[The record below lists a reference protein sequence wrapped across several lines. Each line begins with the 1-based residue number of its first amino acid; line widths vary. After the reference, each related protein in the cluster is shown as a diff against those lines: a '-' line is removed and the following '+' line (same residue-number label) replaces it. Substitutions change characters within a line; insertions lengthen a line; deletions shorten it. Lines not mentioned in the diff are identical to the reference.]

1 MRVLIDFQGAQGFGV
16 GRGVGRYTRE
26 FSRALFSL
34 KNSELDLFFL
44 VNLSIRENLS
54 DILDYIGVFCPRDR
68 IKGFFV
74 PEAGCLGTD
83 SWRKKASFIRGL
95 KIAEVNPDLILLT
108 SLFESVGSHSVCSNA
123 FKCKQAVILYDLIPF
138 EEPEIYLTDLKERAH
153 YDKSI
158 NQLLSSDLIH
168 TICITK
174 TVFLAHFTGKGNA
187 EITSIG
193 SATEKAFS
201 PTSEKPEHSTLKTRD

>member
-1 MRVLIDFQGAQGFGV
+1 M

-54 DILDYIGVFCPRDR
+54 DLLDYIGMFCPRDR

-74 PEAGCLGTD
+74 PETGCLGTD

-108 SLFESVGSHSVCSNA
+108 SLFESVGSLIVSDSDT

-158 NQLLSSDLIH
+158 NQLLNSDLIL
-168 TICITK
+168 TISEYTK
-174 TVFLAHFTGKGNA
+174 RFF
-187 EITSIG
+187 
-193 SATEKAFS
+193 
-201 PTSEKPEHSTLKTRD
+201 